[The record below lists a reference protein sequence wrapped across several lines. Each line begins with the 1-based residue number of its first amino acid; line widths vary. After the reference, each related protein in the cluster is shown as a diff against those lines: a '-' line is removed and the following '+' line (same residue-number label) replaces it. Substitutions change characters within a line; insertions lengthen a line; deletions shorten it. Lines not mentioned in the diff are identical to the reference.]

1 MLEPHS
7 LLKSFAKFEK
17 YNIHSLNKSVTMK
30 KVIDYCIYQN
40 VEVQEGWL
48 TVRSRNKWGFADI
61 DGNPL
66 IVDGLEG

>member
-1 MLEPHS
+1 
-7 LLKSFAKFEK
+7 
-17 YNIHSLNKSVTMK
+17 MK